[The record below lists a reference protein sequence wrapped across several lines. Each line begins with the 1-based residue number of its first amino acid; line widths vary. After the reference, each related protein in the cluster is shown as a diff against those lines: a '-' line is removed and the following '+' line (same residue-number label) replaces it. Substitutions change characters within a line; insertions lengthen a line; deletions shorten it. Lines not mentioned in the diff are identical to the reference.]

1 MLTTLDF
8 ALLGVLGLSALLG
21 AMRGLVVEVLSLAV
35 WVAAFWLAFMYG
47 AQITPLFA
55 GEVQDAAMRLF
66 LAYALVFV
74 AALIAGGL
82 VTWFAGKLVQ
92 SVGLGGVDSFLGL
105 LYGSLR
111 GVALGCVLVL
121 LLGFT
126 TLPQEAQWRASPL
139 LPQYQR
145 GAEWMKDWL
154 PGTVAGYVNYERAD
168 GKPERRTEDH
178 SRRTDAPARR
188 DR

>member
-1 MLTTLDF
+1 MLTTIDWL
-8 ALLGVLGLSALLG
+8 LLGVLGLSALLG

-35 WVAAFWLAFMYG
+35 WVAAFWLAFLYG

-55 GEVQDAAMRLF
+55 GQVQDAAMRLF

-82 VTWFAGKLVQ
+82 VTWFVGKLVR
-92 SVGLGGVDSFLGL
+92 SVGLGGVDRFFGL
-105 LYGSLR
+105 LYGLVR

-121 LLGFT
+121 VLGFT
-126 TLPQEAQWRASPL
+126 TLPREASWRASPL

-154 PGTVAGYVNYERAD
+154 PHAVAGHVNYEPAAQ
-168 GKPERRTEDH
+168 
-178 SRRTDAPARR
+178 APPALKSTKTRSP
-188 DR
+188 

>member
-8 ALLGVLGLSALLG
+8 VLLGVLGLSALLG
-21 AMRGLVVEVLSLAV
+21 AMRGLVAEVLSLVV
-35 WVAAFWLAFMYG
+35 WIAAFWLAFAYG
-47 AQITPLFA
+47 SQVTPLFA
-55 GEVQDAAMRLF
+55 GPVRDAAMRLF

-74 AALIAGGL
+74 AAMIAGGL
-82 VTWFAGKLVQ
+82 VTWFVGKLVR
-92 SVGLGGVDSFLGL
+92 SLGLGGLDSLLGL
-105 LYGSLR
+105 LYGVLR
-111 GVALGCVLVL
+111 GVALGCVMVL

-154 PGTVAGYVNYERAD
+154 PRTVAGYVKYGPAPESRAESD
-168 GKPERRTEDH
+168 TN
-178 SRRTDAPARR
+178 SRRKDAPARR
-188 DR
+188 GR